1 MTIKFGTDGIRGP
14 VESKITP
21 EVCLRIGHAAGLVLK
36 EMGWETVLIGK
47 DTRVSGYMLESALQ
61 AGFIAAGVNVR
72 LLGPLPTPGVA
83 YLTRSLRNQFGLVI
97 SASHNDYL
105 DNGIKLFAGT
115 GEKISKDAEKKIEK
129 LLAGDLQP
137 VKTAELGKAQRFDE
151 SGDRYI
157 EFCKSTVPP
166 DVSFGS
172 LRIVLDCANGACYKV
187 TPSILRELGAE
198 VITIGTEPDGYNINH
213 DCGSTHPERA
223 QEEVIKHRADFGIA
237 LDGDGDRVVLIDR
250 KGNILDGDDIMYI
263 LAYANP
269 NRTGP
274 WSGIIGTALTNLGF
288 EEGVKKLGYKFK
300 RADVGD
306 KYVSQMLQKEGW
318 MLGGEPSGHIICRD
332 LVSTG
337 DGTIAALK
345 VISSLLILEKD
356 PEDILRNY
364 AKMPQTNVNVAV
376 ENKDILSDSDI
387 QKKIKEIQS
396 DLTVGRVLVR
406 PSGTESKIRVMIESD
421 DEITATKYAKDIAA
435 NVEVEEDSGFTRI
448 ITPTKPKINPNICLS
463 VTFSFNQKKAIII
476 VLNAVVAF
484 NIARILESAPKL
496 PNEKRV
502 KGIAL
507 LVIARTNECFHVDES
522 NEKYFFLNKIGRKTE
537 DAMNNRI

>member
-1 MTIKFGTDGIRGP
+1 MIIKFGTDGIRGP

-21 EVCLRIGHAAGLVLK
+21 EVCLKIGHASGLVLK
-36 EMGWETVLIGK
+36 DMGWDTVLIGK

-97 SASHNDYL
+97 SASHNNYL
-105 DNGIKLFAGT
+105 DNGIKLFDGN
-115 GEKISKDAEKKIEK
+115 GEKILKDAERKIEK
-129 LLAGDLQP
+129 LIAGELKSVQ
-137 VKTAELGKAQRFDE
+137 TAELGKAQRFDE

-166 DVSFGS
+166 DVSFDS

-187 TPSILRELGAE
+187 SPSIFRELGAE
-198 VITIGTEPDGYNINH
+198 VISLGTEPDGYNINY
-213 DCGSTHPERA
+213 DCGSTHPEKV
-223 QEEVIKHRADFGIA
+223 QEEVIKQRADFGIA

-250 KGNILDGDDIMYI
+250 KGHLLDGDDIMYI

-274 WSGIIGTALTNLGF
+274 WSGIVGTAMSNFGF
-288 EEGVKKLGYKFK
+288 EEAVKKLGYKFK

-306 KYVSQMLQKEGW
+306 KYVIQMLKKEGW

-356 PEDILRNY
+356 PEDVLQNY
-364 AKMPQTNVNVAV
+364 KKMPQININVDVA
-376 ENKDILSDSDI
+376 NKDILSDVEI
-387 QKKIKEIQS
+387 QQKIKEIES
-396 DLTVGRVLVR
+396 DLTIGRILVR
-406 PSGTESKIRVMIESD
+406 ASGTESKIRIMIESD
-421 DEITATKYAKDIAA
+421 DQETASKYAKDI
-435 NVEVEEDSGFTRI
+435 ESI
-448 ITPTKPKINPNICLS
+448 L
-463 VTFSFNQKKAIII
+463 KK
-476 VLNAVVAF
+476 
-484 NIARILESAPKL
+484 
-496 PNEKRV
+496 
-502 KGIAL
+502 
-507 LVIARTNECFHVDES
+507 
-522 NEKYFFLNKIGRKTE
+522 
-537 DAMNNRI
+537 

>member
-1 MTIKFGTDGIRGP
+1 L
-14 VESKITP
+14 VLTP
-21 EVCLRIGHAAGLVLK
+21 EVCLRIGHAAGVVLK

-61 AGFIAAGVNVR
+61 AGFIASGVNVR

-129 LLAGDLQP
+129 LLEGKLKP
-137 VKTAELGKAQRFDE
+137 VPTAELGKARRFDE

-157 EFCKSTVPP
+157 EFCKSTVPA
-166 DVSFGS
+166 DVSFDS

-187 TPSILRELGAE
+187 SPSVLRELGAE
-198 VITIGTEPDGYNINH
+198 VICIGTDPDGYNINH
-213 DCGSTHPERA
+213 ECGSTYPERA
-223 QEEVIKHRADFGIA
+223 QDEVIKQRADFGIA

-250 KGNILDGDDIMYI
+250 DGNILDGDDIMYI

-269 NRTGP
+269 NRTGA
-274 WSGIIGTALTNLGF
+274 WSGIVGTAMTNLGF

-356 PEDILRNY
+356 PAEILRNY
-364 AKMPQTNVNVAV
+364 SKMPQINISVNVK
-376 ENKDILSDSDI
+376 NKDILSDSKI
-387 QKKIKEIQS
+387 QQKIKEIES

-406 PSGTESKIRVMIESD
+406 ASGTESIIRVMVESD
-421 DEITATKYAKDIAA
+421 DATTASKYAKDIAEMFA
-435 NVEVEEDSGFTRI
+435 S
-448 ITPTKPKINPNICLS
+448 
-463 VTFSFNQKKAIII
+463 
-476 VLNAVVAF
+476 
-484 NIARILESAPKL
+484 
-496 PNEKRV
+496 
-502 KGIAL
+502 
-507 LVIARTNECFHVDES
+507 
-522 NEKYFFLNKIGRKTE
+522 
-537 DAMNNRI
+537 

>member
-1 MTIKFGTDGIRGP
+1 MIIKFGTDGIRGP
-14 VESKITP
+14 VEYKITP
-21 EVCLRIGHAAGLVLK
+21 EVCLRIGHAAGVVLK

-97 SASHNDYL
+97 SASHNNYL

-129 LLAGDLQP
+129 LLAGNLKP

-166 DVSFGS
+166 DVSFDS
-172 LRIVLDCANGACYKV
+172 LRIILDCANGACYKV
-187 TPSILRELGAE
+187 SPSILRELGAE

-213 DCGSTHPERA
+213 GCGSTHPERV
-223 QEEVIKHRADFGIA
+223 QEEVIKQRADFGIA

-250 KGNILDGDDIMYI
+250 QGNILDGDDIMYI

-274 WSGIIGTALTNLGF
+274 WSGIVGTAMTNLGF

-306 KYVSQMLQKEGW
+306 KHVSQMLHKEGW

-345 VISSLLILEKD
+345 VISSLLLLEKN

-364 AKMPQTNVNVAV
+364 TKIPQININVEV
-376 ENKDILSDSDI
+376 ENKDILSDSNI
-387 QKKIKEIQS
+387 QKKVKEIES

-406 PSGTESKIRVMIESD
+406 PSGTESKIRVMVESD
-421 DEITATKYAKDIAA
+421 DDITATKYAKDIAA
-435 NVEVEEDSGFTRI
+435 MF
-448 ITPTKPKINPNICLS
+448 
-463 VTFSFNQKKAIII
+463 KK
-476 VLNAVVAF
+476 
-484 NIARILESAPKL
+484 
-496 PNEKRV
+496 
-502 KGIAL
+502 
-507 LVIARTNECFHVDES
+507 
-522 NEKYFFLNKIGRKTE
+522 
-537 DAMNNRI
+537 

>member
-14 VESKITP
+14 VESEITP
-21 EVCLRIGHAAGLVLK
+21 EVCLRIGHAAGVVLK

-97 SASHNDYL
+97 SASHNNYL

-129 LLAGDLQP
+129 LLAGDLKP

-166 DVSFGS
+166 DVSFDS
-172 LRIVLDCANGACYKV
+172 LRVVLDCANGACYKV
-187 TPSILRELGAE
+187 SPSILRELGAE
-198 VITIGTEPDGYNINH
+198 VISIGTEPDGYNINNE
-213 DCGSTHPERA
+213 CGSTHPEGV
-223 QEEVIKHRADFGIA
+223 QEEVIKQRADFGIA

-250 KGNILDGDDIMYI
+250 QGNVLDGDDIMYI

-274 WSGIIGTALTNLGF
+274 WSGIVGTAMTNLGF

-345 VISSLLILEKD
+345 VISSLLILEKNPD
-356 PEDILRNY
+356 EILRNY
-364 AKMPQTNVNVAV
+364 TKMPQININVEV

-387 QKKIKEIQS
+387 QKKVKEIES

-406 PSGTESKIRVMIESD
+406 PSGTESKIRVMVESD
-421 DEITATKYAKDIAA
+421 DEITATKYAKDIA
-435 NVEVEEDSGFTRI
+435 EMF
-448 ITPTKPKINPNICLS
+448 
-463 VTFSFNQKKAIII
+463 KK
-476 VLNAVVAF
+476 
-484 NIARILESAPKL
+484 
-496 PNEKRV
+496 
-502 KGIAL
+502 
-507 LVIARTNECFHVDES
+507 
-522 NEKYFFLNKIGRKTE
+522 
-537 DAMNNRI
+537 

>member
-21 EVCLRIGHAAGLVLK
+21 EVCLRIGHAAGVILK
-36 EMGWETVLIGK
+36 EMGWDTVLIGK

-97 SASHNDYL
+97 SASHNNYL

-115 GEKISKDAEKKIEK
+115 GEKISKEAEKKIEN
-129 LLAGDLQP
+129 LLAGDLKP

-166 DVSFGS
+166 DVSFES
-172 LRIVLDCANGACYKV
+172 LRIVIDCANGACYKV
-187 TPSILRELGAE
+187 SPSIFRELGAE
-198 VITIGTEPDGYNINH
+198 VITIGTEPDGYNINQE
-213 DCGSTHPERA
+213 CGSTNPGRA
-223 QEEVIKHRADFGIA
+223 QEEVIKQRADYGIA

-263 LAYANP
+263 LAFANP

-274 WSGIIGTALTNLGF
+274 WSGIVGTSMTNLGF
-288 EEGVKKLGYKFK
+288 EEGIKKLGYKFK

-306 KYVSQMLQKEGW
+306 KYVSKMLQKEGW

-356 PEDILRNY
+356 PEDVLSNY
-364 AKMPQTNVNVAV
+364 KKMPQININVEV
-376 ENKDILSDSDI
+376 ENKDIFSDADI
-387 QKKIKEIQS
+387 QKKLKEVES

-406 PSGTESKIRVMIESD
+406 PSGTESKIRVMVESD
-421 DEITATKYAKDIAA
+421 DEITASKYAKDIA
-435 NVEVEEDSGFTRI
+435 EMF
-448 ITPTKPKINPNICLS
+448 
-463 VTFSFNQKKAIII
+463 KK
-476 VLNAVVAF
+476 
-484 NIARILESAPKL
+484 
-496 PNEKRV
+496 
-502 KGIAL
+502 
-507 LVIARTNECFHVDES
+507 
-522 NEKYFFLNKIGRKTE
+522 
-537 DAMNNRI
+537 

>member
-1 MTIKFGTDGIRGP
+1 MSIKFGTDGIRGP

-21 EVCLRIGHAAGLVLK
+21 EVCLRIGHAAGIVLK
-36 EMGWETVLIGK
+36 EMGWGTVLIGK

-97 SASHNDYL
+97 SASHNNYL
-105 DNGIKLFAGT
+105 DNGIKLFTGN
-115 GEKISKDAEKKIEK
+115 GEKISKDTENKIEK
-129 LLAGDLQP
+129 LLAGDLKP
-137 VKTAELGKAQRFDE
+137 VKTAELGKARRFDE

-157 EFCKSTVPP
+157 EFCKSTVPS
-166 DVSFGS
+166 DVSFEA
-172 LRIVLDCANGACYKV
+172 LRVVIDCANGACYKV
-187 TPSILRELGAE
+187 TPEIFRELGAE
-198 VITIGTEPDGYNINH
+198 VITIGTEPDGFNINQE
-213 DCGSTHPERA
+213 CGSTHPERVK
-223 QEEVIKHRADFGIA
+223 EEVIKQRADYGIA

-274 WSGIIGTALTNLGF
+274 WSGIIGTLMTNLGF
-288 EEGVKKLGYKFK
+288 EEGIKKLGYKFK

-306 KYVSQMLQKEGW
+306 KYVSQMLKKEGW
-318 MLGGEPSGHIICRD
+318 MLGGESSGHIICRD

-356 PEDILRNY
+356 PEEILRNY
-364 AKMPQTNVNVAV
+364 TKKPQIMINVEVD
-376 ENKDILSDSDI
+376 NKDILSDSNI
-387 QKKIKEIQS
+387 QKKIKEIES

-406 PSGTESKIRVMIESD
+406 PSGTESKIRVMVESD
-421 DEITATKYAKDIAA
+421 DEISSAKYAKDIAKML
-435 NVEVEEDSGFTRI
+435 G
-448 ITPTKPKINPNICLS
+448 
-463 VTFSFNQKKAIII
+463 
-476 VLNAVVAF
+476 
-484 NIARILESAPKL
+484 
-496 PNEKRV
+496 
-502 KGIAL
+502 
-507 LVIARTNECFHVDES
+507 
-522 NEKYFFLNKIGRKTE
+522 
-537 DAMNNRI
+537 

>member
-21 EVCLRIGHAAGLVLK
+21 EVCLRIGHAAGVVLK

-97 SASHNDYL
+97 SASHNNYL

-129 LLAGDLQP
+129 LLAGDLKP

-166 DVSFGS
+166 DVSFES

-198 VITIGTEPDGYNINH
+198 VISIGAEPDRYNINYE
-213 DCGSTHPERA
+213 CGSTFPERA
-223 QEEVIKHRADFGIA
+223 QEEVIKQRADFGIA

-274 WSGIIGTALTNLGF
+274 WSGIVGTAMTNLGF

-345 VISSLLILEKD
+345 VISSLLILEKN

-364 AKMPQTNVNVAV
+364 TKMPQIKINVEDA
-376 ENKDILSDSDI
+376 NKDILSDSDI
-387 QKKIKEIQS
+387 QKRIKEIES

-406 PSGTESKIRVMIESD
+406 PSGTESKIRVMVESD
-421 DEITATKYAKDIAA
+421 DEITATKYAKDIA
-435 NVEVEEDSGFTRI
+435 GMI
-448 ITPTKPKINPNICLS
+448 
-463 VTFSFNQKKAIII
+463 KK
-476 VLNAVVAF
+476 
-484 NIARILESAPKL
+484 
-496 PNEKRV
+496 
-502 KGIAL
+502 
-507 LVIARTNECFHVDES
+507 
-522 NEKYFFLNKIGRKTE
+522 
-537 DAMNNRI
+537 

>member
-14 VESKITP
+14 VESEITP
-21 EVCLRIGHAAGLVLK
+21 EVCLRIGHAAGVVLK

-129 LLAGDLQP
+129 LLEGDLKP
-137 VKTAELGKAQRFDE
+137 VQTAELGKARRFDE

-157 EFCKSTVPP
+157 EFCKSTVPA
-166 DVSFGS
+166 DVSFES

-187 TPSILRELGAE
+187 SPSILSELGAE
-198 VITIGTEPDGYNINH
+198 VISIGTEPDGYNINQK
-213 DCGSTHPERA
+213 CGSTYPERA
-223 QEEVIKHRADFGIA
+223 KEEVIKQRADFGIA

-269 NRTGP
+269 NRTGQ
-274 WSGIIGTALTNLGF
+274 WSGIVGTAMTNLGF
-288 EEGVKKLGYKFK
+288 EEAVKKLGYKFK

-306 KYVSQMLQKEGW
+306 KYVSQMLQKKGW

-364 AKMPQTNVNVAV
+364 TKMPQININVEVK
-376 ENKDILSDSDI
+376 NKDVLSDSDI
-387 QKKIKEIQS
+387 QKKIKEIES

-406 PSGTESKIRVMIESD
+406 PSGTESKIRVMVESD
-421 DEITATKYAKDIAA
+421 DEITATKYAKDIATM
-435 NVEVEEDSGFTRI
+435 F
-448 ITPTKPKINPNICLS
+448 
-463 VTFSFNQKKAIII
+463 KK
-476 VLNAVVAF
+476 
-484 NIARILESAPKL
+484 
-496 PNEKRV
+496 
-502 KGIAL
+502 
-507 LVIARTNECFHVDES
+507 
-522 NEKYFFLNKIGRKTE
+522 
-537 DAMNNRI
+537 

>member
-21 EVCLRIGHAAGLVLK
+21 EVCLRIGHAAGVILK
-36 EMGWETVLIGK
+36 EMGWDTVLIGK

-97 SASHNDYL
+97 SASHNNYL

-115 GEKISKDAEKKIEK
+115 GEKISKEAEKKIEN
-129 LLAGDLQP
+129 LLAGDLKP

-166 DVSFGS
+166 DVSFES
-172 LRIVLDCANGACYKV
+172 LRIVIDCANGACYKV
-187 TPSILRELGAE
+187 SPSIFRELGAE

-213 DCGSTHPERA
+213 ECGSTNPARA
-223 QEEVIKHRADFGIA
+223 QEEVIKQRADYGIA

-263 LAYANP
+263 LAFANP

-274 WSGIIGTALTNLGF
+274 WSGIVGTAMTNLGF
-288 EEGVKKLGYKFK
+288 EEGIKKLGYKFK

-356 PEDILRNY
+356 PEDVLHNY
-364 AKMPQTNVNVAV
+364 SKMPQININVEV
-376 ENKDILSDSDI
+376 ENKDILSDSEI
-387 QKKIKEIQS
+387 QKKLKEVES

-406 PSGTESKIRVMIESD
+406 PSGTESKIRIMVESD
-421 DEITATKYAKDIAA
+421 DEITAKKYAKDIAQM
-435 NVEVEEDSGFTRI
+435 F
-448 ITPTKPKINPNICLS
+448 
-463 VTFSFNQKKAIII
+463 KK
-476 VLNAVVAF
+476 
-484 NIARILESAPKL
+484 
-496 PNEKRV
+496 
-502 KGIAL
+502 
-507 LVIARTNECFHVDES
+507 
-522 NEKYFFLNKIGRKTE
+522 
-537 DAMNNRI
+537 

>member
-1 MTIKFGTDGIRGP
+1 MSIKFGTDGIRGP
-14 VESKITP
+14 VETDITP
-21 EVCLRIGHAAGLVLK
+21 EVCLRIGHAAGIVLK

-97 SASHNDYL
+97 SASHNNYL

-129 LLAGDLQP
+129 LLAGDLKP
-137 VKTAELGKAQRFDE
+137 VKTADLGKARRFDE

-157 EFCKSTVPP
+157 EFCKSTVPA
-166 DVSFGS
+166 DVSFES
-172 LRIVLDCANGACYKV
+172 LRVVLDCANGACYKV
-187 TPSILRELGAE
+187 SPSIFKELGAE
-198 VITIGTEPDGYNINH
+198 IITIGAEPDGYNINQ
-213 DCGSTHPERA
+213 DCGSTNPQSA
-223 QEEVIKHRADFGIA
+223 QDEVIKQRADFGIA

-250 KGNILDGDDIMYI
+250 DGNILDGDDIMYI

-269 NRTGP
+269 NRTGQ
-274 WSGIIGTALTNLGF
+274 WSGIVGTAMTNLGF

-300 RADVGD
+300 RASVGD

-345 VISSLLILEKD
+345 VISSLLMLEKD
-356 PEDILRNY
+356 PKDILSNY
-364 AKMPQTNVNVAV
+364 TKMPQININVDVK
-376 ENKDILSDSDI
+376 NKDILSDSDI
-387 QKKIKEIQS
+387 QKAIKE
-396 DLTVGRVLVR
+396 V
-406 PSGTESKIRVMIESD
+406 
-421 DEITATKYAKDIAA
+421 
-435 NVEVEEDSGFTRI
+435 
-448 ITPTKPKINPNICLS
+448 
-463 VTFSFNQKKAIII
+463 
-476 VLNAVVAF
+476 
-484 NIARILESAPKL
+484 
-496 PNEKRV
+496 
-502 KGIAL
+502 
-507 LVIARTNECFHVDES
+507 
-522 NEKYFFLNKIGRKTE
+522 
-537 DAMNNRI
+537 

>member
-14 VESKITP
+14 VESEITP
-21 EVCLRIGHAAGLVLK
+21 EVCLRIGHAAGVVLK

-61 AGFIAAGVNVR
+61 AGFIASGVNVR

-129 LLAGDLQP
+129 LLEGELKP
-137 VKTAELGKAQRFDE
+137 VPTAELGKARRFDE

-157 EFCKSTVPP
+157 EFCKSTVPA
-166 DVSFGS
+166 DVSFDS

-187 TPSILRELGAE
+187 SPSVLRELGAE
-198 VITIGTEPDGYNINH
+198 VICIGTDPDGYNINH
-213 DCGSTHPERA
+213 ECGSTYPERA
-223 QEEVIKHRADFGIA
+223 QDEVIKQRADFGIA

-250 KGNILDGDDIMYI
+250 DGNILDGDDIMYI

-269 NRTGP
+269 NRTGA
-274 WSGIIGTALTNLGF
+274 WSGIVGTAMTNLGF

-356 PEDILRNY
+356 PAEILRNY
-364 AKMPQTNVNVAV
+364 SKMPQINISVNVK
-376 ENKDILSDSDI
+376 NKDILSDSKI
-387 QKKIKEIQS
+387 QQKIKEIES

-406 PSGTESKIRVMIESD
+406 ASGTESKIRVMVESD
-421 DEITATKYAKDIAA
+421 DATTASKYAKDIAEMFA
-435 NVEVEEDSGFTRI
+435 S
-448 ITPTKPKINPNICLS
+448 
-463 VTFSFNQKKAIII
+463 
-476 VLNAVVAF
+476 
-484 NIARILESAPKL
+484 
-496 PNEKRV
+496 
-502 KGIAL
+502 
-507 LVIARTNECFHVDES
+507 
-522 NEKYFFLNKIGRKTE
+522 
-537 DAMNNRI
+537 

>member
-198 VITIGTEPDGYNINH
+198 VITVGTEPDGYNINY

-274 WSGIIGTALTNLGF
+274 WSGIVGTALTNLGF

-364 AKMPQTNVNVAV
+364 AKIPQTNVNVAV

-421 DEITATKYAKDIAA
+421 DEITATKYAKDIA
-435 NVEVEEDSGFTRI
+435 VMF
-448 ITPTKPKINPNICLS
+448 
-463 VTFSFNQKKAIII
+463 KK
-476 VLNAVVAF
+476 
-484 NIARILESAPKL
+484 
-496 PNEKRV
+496 
-502 KGIAL
+502 
-507 LVIARTNECFHVDES
+507 
-522 NEKYFFLNKIGRKTE
+522 
-537 DAMNNRI
+537 